1 MTVASPEMSDEP
13 QNFVFFPIS
22 NSSPS
27 NIEMF
32 PETETLDIF
41 QSFQWNSNIWAHPIN
56 QGGLSI

>member
-41 QSFQWNSNIWAHPIN
+41 QSFQWNSNICP
-56 QGGLSI
+56 S